1 MTITLNWDTST
12 NRDLLKRLLRKVF
25 DSTDHGALVEADKF
39 VKIIPCTDEYEREIR
54 MAGFEGME
62 KLTDGQEIPLA
73 DPTLDVTKEW
83 RQDRFGLG
91 FKITSGM
98 KKYNRWDLMEKF
110 SRLLKVAVLEE
121 TDIEIFKMWNN
132 TTATTYATGFDG
144 LALASASHT
153 CLDDD
158 VTLYSN
164 YGNGALGFSQLES
177 MLVYFD
183 TVPDDMGRINPK
195 IPTRLYV
202 HPQLRR
208 EGRELIGSPGKP
220 GTADNDLNYF
230 QDWDLSMVVG
240 HRLTGATA
248 WGGMAFN
255 DKNYDIKA
263 FVSQK
268 PDFKVQDAPD
278 LSRSTIVTSEN
289 WFQFGFGDP
298 RAAYIGNT

>member
-25 DSTDHGALVEADKF
+25 DSTDHGALVDHAKF
-39 VKIIPCTDEYEREIR
+39 CKVIPVTDEYEREIR
-54 MAGFEGME
+54 MAGFEGLT
-62 KLTDGQEIPLA
+62 KLADGQVIPMA
-73 DPTLDVTKEW
+73 DPTLDVTKDW

-132 TTATTYATGFDG
+132 TTATTYAAGFDT

-153 CLDDD
+153 CLDDS
-158 VTLYSN
+158 VTTYSN

-177 MLVYFD
+177 ALVYFD
-183 TVPDDMGRINPK
+183 TVPDDMGRIRPK
-195 IPTRLYV
+195 IPNRLYV

-230 QDWDLSMVVG
+230 QDWDLSLIVG
-240 HRLTGATA
+240 YRLSGATA
-248 WGGMAFN
+248 WGMLATA
-255 DKNYDIKA
+255 DKDYDIKV

-268 PDFKVQDAPD
+268 PDFKTQDAPD
-278 LSRSTIVTSEN
+278 TSRSTIITSEQ
-289 WFQFGFGDP
+289 WYKSGFGDP
-298 RAAYIGNT
+298 RGAYIGNT